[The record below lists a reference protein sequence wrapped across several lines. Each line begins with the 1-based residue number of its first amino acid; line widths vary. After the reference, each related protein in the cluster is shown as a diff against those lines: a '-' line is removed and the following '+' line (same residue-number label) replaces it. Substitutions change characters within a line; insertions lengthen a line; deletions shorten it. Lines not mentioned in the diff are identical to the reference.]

1 VPKLEKGVS
10 RVATNKKSKF
20 HRMLKKI
27 LSDWQLYLLVL
38 PLLIWLFLFA
48 YRPMRGLVMAFQN
61 FSPFLGIENSPW
73 VGLANFE
80 NLLFGR
86 GSALF
91 WRAVRN
97 TFTIGGYQLLFG
109 FPAPIILAVMFHEL
123 KNGKFKNLSQSILL
137 LPNFLSEVIIA
148 GIVVAFLQPTT
159 GVINH
164 LLINLGII
172 NEGIFFL
179 TRAEW
184 FRSIFVFIGVWASA
198 GFTSL
203 IFFSALL
210 SVPHSLYEAAE
221 LDGATRIQRILHI
234 SIPGILPTIA
244 VMFIMAVGG
253 ILNVGFERILLLYQP
268 VTYETA
274 DVIAT
279 YVFRLGLEQNDF
291 ALGATAGLL
300 NSFVALI
307 LVVLANTVSKKLSS
321 NSLW

>member
-1 VPKLEKGVS
+1 MEISTIKH
-10 RVATNKKSKF
+10 KSKLQKLVK
-20 HRMLKKI
+20 RVM
-27 LSDWQLYLLVL
+27 DNWQIYLLLL
-38 PLLIWLFLFA
+38 PLMVWLFVFA

-73 VGLANFE
+73 VGFDNFQA
-80 NLLFGR
+80 LLFGR
-86 GSALF
+86 GASMF

-97 TFTIGGYQLLFG
+97 TFTIGFYQLLFG
-109 FPAPIILAVMFHEL
+109 FPAPIILAIMFHEL
-123 KNGKFKNLSQSILL
+123 KNGKFKNISQSILL

-148 GIVVAFLQPTT
+148 GIVIAFLQPQT

-184 FRSIFVFIGVWASA
+184 FRSIFVFIGIWASA
-198 GFTSL
+198 GFSSL
-203 IFFSALL
+203 IFFSSLL

-253 ILNVGFERILLLYQP
+253 ILSVGFERVLLLYQP
-268 VTYETA
+268 VTFETA

-279 YVFRLGLEQNDF
+279 YVFRLGLVQNDF
-291 ALGATAGLL
+291 ALGAAAGLL
-300 NSFVALI
+300 NSFVALV
-307 LVVLANTVSKKLSS
+307 LVVMANTISKKLSS

>member
-1 VPKLEKGVS
+1 MEESIVKPQKNTS
-10 RVATNKKSKF
+10 RIIK
-20 HRMLKKI
+20 RI
-27 LSDWQLYLLVL
+27 LDNWQIYLLLL
-38 PLLIWLFLFA
+38 PLMIWLFLFA

-86 GSALF
+86 GSAMF

-97 TFTIGGYQLLFG
+97 TITIGGYQLLFG
-109 FPAPIILAVMFHEL
+109 FPAPIILAIMFHEL
-123 KNGKFKNLSQSILL
+123 KNGKFKGFSQSILL

-148 GIVVAFLQPTT
+148 GIVIAFLQPQT

-164 LLINLGII
+164 LLINLGIV

-184 FRSIFVFIGVWASA
+184 FRSIFVFIGIWAGA
-198 GFTSL
+198 GFSSL
-203 IFFSALL
+203 IFYSSLL

-253 ILNVGFERILLLYQP
+253 ILNVGFERVLLLYQP

-300 NSFVALI
+300 NSVVALV
-307 LVVLANTVSKKLSS
+307 LVVTANTISKKLSS